1 MKLFDIEGPLKS
13 DNESMFP
20 GLSYKERLMGFAF
33 CFFMGNYYLRS
44 NRLFHSILIIRF
56 VNWFIGRKS
65 NKICG

>member
-33 CFFMGNYYLRS
+33 CFFMGNHYFL
-44 NRLFHSILIIRF
+44 SI
-56 VNWFIGRKS
+56 K
-65 NKICG
+65 

>member
-33 CFFMGNYYLRS
+33 CFFMGNYDLTIKAISFNSY
-44 NRLFHSILIIRF
+44 HS
-56 VNWFIGRKS
+56 VH
-65 NKICG
+65 